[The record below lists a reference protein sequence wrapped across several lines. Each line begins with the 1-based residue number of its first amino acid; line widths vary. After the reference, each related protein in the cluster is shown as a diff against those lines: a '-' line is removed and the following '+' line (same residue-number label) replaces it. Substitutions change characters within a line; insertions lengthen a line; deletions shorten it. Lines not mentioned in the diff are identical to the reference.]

1 MYYPRGGIFFF
12 PHLFHPEG
20 NKSIP
25 NFLPLVGLLHGKLP
39 LVQFYRKLEVC
50 TSVHTTVLP
59 TPTLPPP
66 DPAGV
71 LRFPCQSS
79 SPGKPVYTTELS
91 PGGQGGWASEGG
103 KLPHPG
109 SLCSRDVCS
118 WPRLACHTP
127 SPRSDM
133 AYSASGKGT
142 VDRYGQ
148 YTPRILGLWV
158 GWCFFQVTSLP
169 PCNGECA
176 TWLITCFSQLQ
187 VQWWQEG
194 GPWGPTEA
202 GRRASPT

>member
-1 MYYPRGGIFFF
+1 MCYPRGGIFFFF

-39 LVQFYRKLEVC
+39 LVHFYRKLEVC

-91 PGGQGGWASEGG
+91 PGGREAEPARAGSSRTLGPSAAEMSVPGHVWHGIHRHLGQTWHTVPWA
-103 KLPHPG
+103 KAL
-109 SLCSRDVCS
+109 
-118 WPRLACHTP
+118 
-127 SPRSDM
+127 
-133 AYSASGKGT
+133 
-142 VDRYGQ
+142 
-148 YTPRILGLWV
+148 
-158 GWCFFQVTSLP
+158 
-169 PCNGECA
+169 
-176 TWLITCFSQLQ
+176 
-187 VQWWQEG
+187 
-194 GPWGPTEA
+194 
-202 GRRASPT
+202 